1 MIITCCKLNTGKHTE
16 DNYVNLGPVRPW
28 KDISCMV
35 KTVYE
40 IFYGRTRNSDL
51 FIQVTA

>member
-35 KTVYE
+35 KTVKNALLTVT
-40 IFYGRTRNSDL
+40 ISDGNL
-51 FIQVTA
+51 GPALP